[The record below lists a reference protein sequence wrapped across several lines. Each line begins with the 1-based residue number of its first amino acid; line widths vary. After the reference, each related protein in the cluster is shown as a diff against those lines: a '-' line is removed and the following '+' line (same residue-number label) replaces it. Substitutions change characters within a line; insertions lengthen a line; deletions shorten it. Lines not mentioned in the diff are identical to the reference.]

1 MTSWRLPLTDP
12 GAHAPGQLA
21 AFYDRLHAS
30 GLGTFRDAGS
40 RLFPVWRYEFVENI
54 LKGAD
59 PAVTNANT
67 LDPLTPMG
75 RFAANPGTWSSLV
88 HLVGVPKATA
98 NSNGAQHEEVRR
110 AVFAPPGG
118 LSLSPATNEESFG
131 ELIRRRVA
139 AVADD
144 VERSSAGGEVVDFA
158 AVFARPLSA
167 GIISEI
173 VGFAASDEGQV
184 RTWSDGQTSLLGRV
198 LDRPGQVVGVRG
210 LSDLSRACRRLV
222 AERVRTPADDM
233 ASHLLRQGLPDKRA
247 AAVLMNIMAA
257 GYSTTYGTLLNA
269 MRHLLSEEGQE
280 NWDALS
286 DKAIVPALTTELMRI
301 ETGLIGWKRKAKNAV
316 RLGESEIPAGGQ
328 ILVMLGAA
336 NRDPEHFHEPHRVRL
351 DRAERKEPKALTF
364 GAGPHLCIGREV
376 SRLEIGE
383 ALSVLRERFPRM
395 RLALSGA
402 EADYDP
408 DYLFRTPVA
417 LPVRL

>member
-1 MTSWRLPLTDP
+1 MTWRLPLTDP
-12 GAHAPGQLA
+12 GAHAPRPLA
-21 AFYDRLHAS
+21 DLYDRLHAS
-30 GLGTFRDAGS
+30 GLGTFRDADS
-40 RLFPVWRYEFVENI
+40 QLYPVWRYEFVENV

-59 PAVTNANT
+59 PGVTNANT

-98 NSNGAQHEEVRR
+98 NSGGAAHEAVRR

-118 LSLSPATNEESFG
+118 LSLSPATTEESFG

-144 VERSSAGGEVVDFA
+144 VEKLSANDDAVDFA

-173 VGFAASDEGQV
+173 VGFAESDEERV
-184 RTWSDGQTSLLGRV
+184 RSWSDGQTSLLGRV
-198 LDRPGQVVGVRG
+198 LDRPGQVSGVRG

-222 AERVRTPADDM
+222 AERVRTPAEDM
-233 ASHLLRQGLPDKRA
+233 ASHLLRQGLPEKRA
-247 AAVLMNIMAA
+247 AAVLMNTMAA

-269 MRHLLSEEGQE
+269 MRYLLAEDGREHWE
-280 NWDALS
+280 ALQ
-286 DKAIVPALTTELMRI
+286 DKEIVPTLSNELMRV
-301 ETGLIGWKRKAKNAV
+301 ETGLTGWKRKAKDAV
-316 RLGESEIPAGGQ
+316 RLGDSEIPAGGQ

-336 NRDPEHFHEPHRVRL
+336 NRDPEHFQQPHRIRL
-351 DRAERKEPKALTF
+351 DRAERKEPKPLTF

-376 SRLEIGE
+376 SRLEIGA
-383 ALSVLRERFPRM
+383 ALSVLRERFPDM
-395 RLALSGA
+395 RLALPGP